1 MFAWLAQ
8 NISTIIVAAV
18 LILIV
23 ALIVK
28 YLVKNKRQGKS
39 SCGAGCAHCALQ
51 GKCHGAK

>member
-8 NISTIIVAAV
+8 NISTIITAAV

-39 SCGAGCAHCALQ
+39 SSVWDIFSFN
-51 GKCHGAK
+51 

>member
-28 YLVKNKRQGKS
+28 YLIKNKRQGKS
-39 SCGAGCAHCALQ
+39 SCGAGCAHCALH
-51 GKCHGAK
+51 GKCRGAK

>member
-8 NISTIIVAAV
+8 NISTIITAAV
-18 LILIV
+18 LILNV
-23 ALIVK
+23 ALMVT

-39 SCGAGCAHCALQ
+39 SCGAGCAHCALH